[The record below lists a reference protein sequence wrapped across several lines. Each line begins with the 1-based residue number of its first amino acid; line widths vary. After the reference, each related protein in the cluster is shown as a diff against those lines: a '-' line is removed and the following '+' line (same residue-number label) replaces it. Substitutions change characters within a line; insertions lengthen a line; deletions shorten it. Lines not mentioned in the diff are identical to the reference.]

1 MGKANVESR
10 VCSNQYKV
18 TPLSQIWELT
28 SLISTFGKIVVLK
41 FESQVKGSQ
50 YKVTLLAQI
59 WELTLW

>member
-18 TPLSQIWELT
+18 IPLPQIWELT
-28 SLISTFGKIVVLK
+28 SLISAFGKNVVLK

-50 YKVTLLAQI
+50 YKVTLVQI

>member
-10 VCSNQYKV
+10 VCSSQYKV
-18 TPLSQIWELT
+18 TPLPQIWELT
-28 SLISTFGKIVVLK
+28 SLISAFEKNVVLK

-59 WELTLW
+59 LELTLW

>member
-28 SLISTFGKIVVLK
+28 SLISAFGKIIVLK